1 MNNPNSPK
9 RLLLL
14 AALATVAIWFVPF
27 LNLAYFPI
35 QYLNT
40 HIHELCHA
48 LATVATGGAV
58 SHMLVFANGSGV
70 AYSAGGIGIVI
81 ASAGY
86 VGASLIGG
94 WLISMGRTE
103 KGARTALWALVGT
116 MAAGSILWLRGDG
129 VGFLTAVFWL
139 AVIGLCARNLKGINL
154 RFAAMFLGMQQCL
167 ASLQSLWVLL
177 NINAMSGMRI
187 ENDAAIAADMTMI
200 PALFWALL
208 WSGLSLGLMGLGLR
222 RAWSDSSSSRA
233 ESPAAVR

>member
-27 LNLAYFPI
+27 LNFAFYPI

-48 LATVATGGAV
+48 LSALATGGGV
-58 SHMLVFANGSGV
+58 SHMQVFANGSGV
-70 AYSAGGIGIVI
+70 AYTLGGIGLVI

-103 KGARTALWALVGT
+103 KGARTALWALAGT
-116 MAAGSILWLRGDG
+116 LGFGSLLWLRGDAVG
-129 VGFLTAVFWL
+129 VLTAVFWV
-139 AVIGLCARNLKGINL
+139 AAIAICARSLSGLNL
-154 RFAAMFLGMQQCL
+154 RFASMFLGMQQCL

-177 NINAMSGMRI
+177 NINAMSGMPI
-187 ENDAAIAADMTMI
+187 ENDAAIAAEMTLI

-208 WSGLSLGLMGLGLR
+208 WSGLSLGLMGLGFR
-222 RAWSDSSSSRA
+222 RAWSDSSSSRV
-233 ESPAAVR
+233 ESPGAVR